1 MRLLPTIEWD
11 LSGSV
16 SAGMGGFRS
25 RAGVVQMQMRL
36 LEQVKVETS
45 VLEMLKERGLLRYC
59 DGCWRWRWRKEK
71 EKPLVHL
78 LARPGEATTAAEV
91 HAQLLLADAAPRARS
106 KGTALLPRSRILAVA
121 SAWPSSASILYCRT
135 LPVLSFDEVCAPS
148 LSCSVTSDDLRFYCR
163 KTEKKAQCAQLW
175 SVVPL
180 CIRMRVGAYTST
192 LVTPGWAASPA
203 GLVLN
208 SWGME
213 TRLSAE

>member
-135 LPVLSFDEVCAPS
+135 LPVLSFNWSALPRCPALSRRMTSVFTVGRRRRRPSARSFGLSSLCVSVCVWARIHQHSS
-148 LSCSVTSDDLRFYCR
+148 LLDGL
-163 KTEKKAQCAQLW
+163 
-175 SVVPL
+175 PL
-180 CIRMRVGAYTST
+180 
-192 LVTPGWAASPA
+192 PPA
-203 GLVLN
+203 
-208 SWGME
+208 WF
-213 TRLSAE
+213 